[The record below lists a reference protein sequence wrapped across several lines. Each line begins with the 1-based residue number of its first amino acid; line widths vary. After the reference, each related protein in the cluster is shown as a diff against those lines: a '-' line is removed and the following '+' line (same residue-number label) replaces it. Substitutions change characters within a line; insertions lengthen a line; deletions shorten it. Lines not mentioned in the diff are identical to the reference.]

1 MVGRNWDTTKISLK
15 IGKTFAFS
23 KKNQEIVVN
32 LTNCQLLTGGGYNK
46 RGYPY
51 RYFQNTPRCTA
62 ATPFPTP
69 QRTNTP
75 RPAHATKKGR

>member
-32 LTNCQLLTGGGYNK
+32 LTNCQLLTGGGIINVDILTDTSK
-46 RGYPY
+46 I
-51 RYFQNTPRCTA
+51 
-62 ATPFPTP
+62 
-69 QRTNTP
+69 
-75 RPAHATKKGR
+75 RPAAPPP